1 MSQSLSQ
8 AHVVINFLPKLLL
21 GILCICLYASCG
33 DLFPSG
39 KDDPLVVDA
48 EILRVDIEPNPV
60 QIGDTVTL
68 TCVLED
74 SLADDLRFKWH
85 TPNNQRTVTT
95 KVNQYSFEVELEE
108 GEYFGSVSVD
118 DTLQDGVTPNKSFEF
133 QVIEK

>member
-48 EILRVDIEPNPV
+48 EILRVDIEPNPA
-60 QIGDTVTL
+60 QFGDTITL
-68 TCVLED
+68 TCVLKD
-74 SLADDLRFKWH
+74 SLAENLMFVWGIPGISNSIPTSK
-85 TPNNQRTVTT
+85 N
-95 KVNQYSFEVELEE
+95 KYSFAVELEP
-108 GEYFGSVSVD
+108 GDYSGRVTVRDTTQSGVSP
-118 DTLQDGVTPNKSFEF
+118 TEF
-133 QVIEK
+133 FQITVVE

>member
-1 MSQSLSQ
+1 MQSTLHSLVELNLSS
-8 AHVVINFLPKLLL
+8 KLII
-21 GILCICLYASCG
+21 GALCICLFTSCG

-48 EILRVDIEPNPV
+48 EILRIDVEPNPV
-60 QIGDTVTL
+60 QVGDTVTFI
-68 TCVLED
+68 CVLED

-95 KVNQYSFEVELEE
+95 KVNQYSFEVELGE

-118 DTLQDGVTPNKSFEF
+118 DTLQDGITPNKSFNF
-133 QVIEK
+133 QVIE